1 MSVNKLLSIIII
13 VIMNFVF
20 TYFLTLQSTIQLQRK
35 PKHDVTAKTNQD
47 NSNTSVE
54 NKRGKEVELI

>member
-1 MSVNKLLSIIII
+1 
-13 VIMNFVF
+13 MNFVF